1 MNIQL
6 SLPNH
11 ICKNRSVKSHV
22 PLLGVKHN
30 RIDVLNLSPMYLRYG
45 RRN

>member
-6 SLPNH
+6 SLPNQLS
-11 ICKNRSVKSHV
+11 KNRSVKSHV

-30 RIDVLNLSPMYLRYG
+30 RRDVLNLSPMYLGYG